1 MTSYSMTSVS
11 LNNSY
16 CLYFSRVILH
26 HSSSFCINLIGCF
39 RHGPR
44 SRSFG
49 KGPSWLFQRG
59 QFLPLRPSVRC
70 VFRKYDTEAPWFKE
84 HLWGCG
90 CDFAN
95 PSALLYLLNNTKAPY
110 LRYRAVCLCLLPL
123 IMLQMT
129 SRLSVP
135 GDLHRRTWT
144 LPNAA
149 EPQER
154 NKWIMKMK
162 QAQLRHTSAYYNT
175 KHAKV
180 QHRLAMW
187 CWPMLNSTG
196 FGYR

>member
-1 MTSYSMTSVS
+1 MTSVS

-16 CLYFSRVILH
+16 CLYFSLVILH
-26 HSSSFCINLIGCF
+26 HSSFCINLIGCF

-84 HLWGCG
+84 HLWDCG

-95 PSALLYLLNNTKAPY
+95 PSALVYLLKKHKSTIFALQNRLLVPSAPDNATNDKQ
-110 LRYRAVCLCLLPL
+110 AVSARWPAWANMDIAKCC
-123 IMLQMT
+123 
-129 SRLSVP
+129 
-135 GDLHRRTWT
+135 WT
-144 LPNAA
+144 TRK
-149 EPQER
+149 EQ
-154 NKWIMKMK
+154 MKMK
-162 QAQLRHTSAYYNT
+162 QEQLRHTSPDYNT

>member
-1 MTSYSMTSVS
+1 MPSYSMTSVS
-11 LNNSY
+11 LNHSY

-95 PSALLYLLNNTKAPY
+95 PSALVYLLKNTKAPY
-110 LRYRAVCLCLLPL
+110 LRYRIVCLCLLPL

-129 SRLSVP
+129 GFQCQVTCIGEHGHCQMLLNHKK
-135 GDLHRRTWT
+135 GTNEDE
-144 LPNAA
+144 A
-149 EPQER
+149 
-154 NKWIMKMK
+154 
-162 QAQLRHTSAYYNT
+162 SATTTYISILQYQT
-175 KHAKV
+175 CQSSA
-180 QHRLAMW
+180 
-187 CWPMLNSTG
+187 
-196 FGYR
+196 

>member
-110 LRYRAVCLCLLPL
+110 LRYRVVCLCLLPL

-154 NKWIMKMK
+154 NKWRWRQINISIL
-162 QAQLRHTSAYYNT
+162 QYQTCQSSA
-175 KHAKV
+175 
-180 QHRLAMW
+180 
-187 CWPMLNSTG
+187 
-196 FGYR
+196 